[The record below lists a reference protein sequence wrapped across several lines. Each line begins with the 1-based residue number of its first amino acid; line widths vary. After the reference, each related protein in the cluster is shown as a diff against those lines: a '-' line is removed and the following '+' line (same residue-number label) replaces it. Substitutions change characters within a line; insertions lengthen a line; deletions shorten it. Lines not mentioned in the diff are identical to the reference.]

1 MDAKDWDDRYAQA
14 DLVWGA
20 PPNSLVVQHVW
31 PLQRGRALDLACGEG
46 RNAIWLAVTGWR
58 VTAVDFSRVALD
70 KGATV
75 AARSPRS
82 VRERIEWVR
91 ADVTDAH
98 FDSDYDLVLLVFL
111 HLPADE
117 RAAVLTASI
126 DALTPGGTLIVLGHD
141 SDNITSG
148 VGGPQDPAIL
158 FSPDDVVAELGNRA
172 EIRVAER
179 RLRETPAG
187 DAIDA
192 LVVATKL

>member
-20 PPNSLVVQHVW
+20 PPNSLVVQQVW

-91 ADVTDAH
+91 ADVTDAQ

-158 FSPDDVVAELGNRA
+158 FTPDDVVAELGTRA
-172 EIRVAER
+172 DIRVAER